1 MSITPFS
8 FPFMIPLWSTPYALI
23 TGNTVV
29 LKPSERA
36 PSVSGILAEAM
47 IQADFPPGVYN
58 ILHGGPSTVQNLVT
72 QPLVQAISFVGS
84 EPAAQAVHDLARTA
98 GKRIQ
103 AECGGKNHGVV
114 LEDANMM
121 STLFAI
127 AGGAFGAAGQR
138 CMALSVAIFVGNTRE
153 WIPKL
158 VDLAQSMVVG
168 SGNDKQSKI
177 GPLIDRAAKTKVTEM
192 IDRAVEEGAM
202 VLLDGR
208 DVQVPNYPDGN
219 FLGPSIL
226 IGVETYMEC
235 YQNEIFGPVLICM
248 QIDTLD
254 EAIAL
259 INQNK
264 YGNGCSIFTSSGKHA
279 STFQRKVNVG
289 QIGVNIPLIGK
300 LQNIIIVRV
309 LIMIAPYG
317 TAVRTSNKDSFLGGK
332 YTGFWGPSQAN
343 DPQIGIRREK
353 HTGLFLPP
361 QKRCPLDGIK
371 YERAIQPVLEFKE
384 SECQIKFPSDQ
395 WWTHSD
401 ESCQ

>member
-248 QIDTLD
+248 QVDTLD

-289 QIGVNIPLIGK
+289 QIGVNIPLIG
-300 LQNIIIVRV
+300 
-309 LIMIAPYG
+309 M
-317 TAVRTSNKDSFLGGK
+317 S
-332 YTGFWGPSQAN
+332 
-343 DPQIGIRREK
+343 
-353 HTGLFLPP
+353 
-361 QKRCPLDGIK
+361 
-371 YERAIQPVLEFKE
+371 
-384 SECQIKFPSDQ
+384 
-395 WWTHSD
+395 
-401 ESCQ
+401 